1 MNKIKVGYIIDRLA
15 PGGGTEN
22 QLIQLLRNID
32 REQFTPVI
40 FNIRPESYGTIDLD
54 CERIFFDV
62 ESIFRPS
69 TVGAFRKLIKEI
81 KRTEVDLL
89 QIYFYDGRLL
99 GTLAGRVARVRP
111 LVFCR
116 REMGWWYTKSKLFM
130 TQRMASLS
138 DYCMVNANCIK
149 KLVAATEHFP
159 AEKIEVIYNGVDLRL
174 SPPEQRVKKSAFDI
188 PEESPLVGVVSNLRP
203 VKRIDRFIEAASR
216 IRNKQTHFMIIGKGP
231 LQADLERLVEQ
242 KGLGGRVHFHYT
254 VDNTHDIISLFDIGV
269 LASESEGLSNVL
281 IEYAMAGV
289 PSVAFNIGGNPEV
302 IADGET
308 GFVVENGDT
317 EAMAARIDR
326 LLENEDIRNG
336 FANKA
341 RERAERLFSV
351 REMVK
356 RTEDFYRRI
365 SGR

>member
-1 MNKIKVGYIIDRLA
+1 VSKIKIGYIIDRLA

-22 QLIQLLRNID
+22 QLIQLLKNID
-32 REQFTPVI
+32 RERFTPVI

-62 ESIFRPS
+62 ESIFRLS
-69 TVGAFRKLIKEI
+69 TLGAFRKLIKEI
-81 KRTEVDLL
+81 KRTEVDML

-99 GTLAGRVARVRP
+99 GTLAGRVAGVRP

-116 REMGWWYTKSKLFM
+116 REMGWWYTRSKLFV
-130 TQRMASLS
+130 TQRMAALS

-159 AEKIEVIYNGVDLRL
+159 EDKIEVIYNGVELNL
-174 SPPEQRVKKSAFDI
+174 SPPENRVKKSSFGI
-188 PEESPLVGVVSNLRP
+188 PEDSPLVGVVSNLRP

-216 IRNKQTHFMIIGKGP
+216 IKNKQTHFMIIGKGP
-231 LQADLERLVEQ
+231 LQAELEKLAEA
-242 KGLGGRVHFHYT
+242 KGLGDKIHFHYT
-254 VDNTHDIISLFDIGV
+254 VDNTHDIISLFDVGV

-308 GFVVENGDT
+308 GYVVENGKS
-317 EAMAARIDR
+317 EEMAERIDS
-326 LLENEDIRNG
+326 LLANGNLRNEFSRN
-336 FANKA
+336 AKT
-341 RERAERLFSV
+341 RAERLFSV
-351 REMVK
+351 SEMVK
-356 RTEDFYRRI
+356 RTADFYRRI
-365 SGR
+365 LRK